1 VQARGRSGWESRYWR
16 RSSRCDG
23 LGRRVWPTGEP
34 TSGWVRGRIGTE
46 NRSKRLWLRSPVS
59 LTALSLGSCPQPQTS
74 RGIVGLSSSAFG
86 GCRHAWRNRTLDTA
100 SEVSAPLA
108 QLSSSR
114 AAPGSSRSGRA
125 RRDRWPSSKGC
136 RHCRHAADAAA
147 VRVGGRQAPCAGVW
161 PVLEQGWLWRRSR
174 SPPQRPVTEIPHTAN
189 PRLRAEPGRRAR
201 RIAARARFRQ
211 APLRVGGVR
220 SDDR

>member
-1 VQARGRSGWESRYWR
+1 MRW
-16 RSSRCDG
+16 
-23 LGRRVWPTGEP
+23 LGPPRLADWGTHLRL
-34 TSGWVRGRIGTE
+34 VRGTIGTE
-46 NRSKRLWLRSPVS
+46 NRSKRLALRSPVL

-100 SEVSAPLA
+100 SEVCAPLA

-161 PVLEQGWLWRRSR
+161 PVLEQGWLRRRSR

-189 PRLRAEPGRRAR
+189 PRLRTEAWPEGETYRCAGAVPSGAPQGRWCPKR
-201 RIAARARFRQ
+201 
-211 APLRVGGVR
+211 
-220 SDDR
+220 